1 MLSGRR
7 RELLLTCVGLALL
20 VALSRGQDTETSRS
34 VPRVPVQETP
44 RVARQRTSDRPGSLN
59 SPGEPI
65 VAPRA
70 KTKIPKIK
78 APAKVRSEAT
88 NSTKKNNK
96 LPGPN
101 VCGAACCA
109 GWTVAPK
116 TKKCTKPRCSPRC
129 ANGGICK
136 RPQVCLCRAGFEG
149 PRCEHPR
156 DHQRTPTPAADG
168 ASATTLP
175 RIPSVTSSPIAEQA
189 STGAQPKSSKPSQ
202 SSRKQRVVHWQP
214 LTLKEAELVLL
225 KKSLGAGGQ
234 ADKMTALLSKHVEAE
249 RGKLLSGTLS
259 GDKGGRVKAIQTQRG
274 EYTIYR
280 TTVPADAQSAGGERI
295 KVLFTPTICKVRCT
309 QGHCTNFCE
318 RGNITTLYSTNHGRP
333 EPGSGFR
340 VFLCPLLCQNGGV
353 CIQKDRCLCPPTFT
367 GKFCHIP
374 VRSSTNE
381 IGKLPPAAA
390 LSSNQQRLTES
401 EYTLPLQNHQSL
413 QSGGSSLVKVRVQHP
428 PEASVKI
435 HQVLRVRGVQEEAG
449 EQQADTDVGT
459 GGLSGRRHSLLP
471 GERAEAPP
479 PRVQAQTVR
488 GDPSYTESSGFK
500 YCFGEVRNGQC
511 SSPLPGLRSQETC
524 CRGAGLA
531 WGITE
536 CILCST
542 LSGSGGSGDRS
553 CPQGFER
560 RNGTQCVAQKVI
572 SEDKGQCYRL
582 LTSGICS
589 LPILRNITKQICCC
603 SRVGKGWG
611 RSCERCP
618 PFGSADFKEICPA
631 GPGYHYSASTVK
643 LNPRLVNLQGGGA
656 SLDSQIIAELQ
667 FGGVPTAQPTRGPT
681 PPVPPRTSPPRDDRR
696 PLQPVRPLPAPVPT
710 RPGLRV
716 CEVSPLICGPG
727 RCMDQLGGGY
737 SCICNP
743 GYQLNA
749 QQTRCQDV
757 DECRRSPP
765 PCGGG
770 RCENSEGGYRCTC
783 PVGYRPGPQGR
794 SCADVDECAQTPRL
808 CSGGRCENTP
818 GSYRCVCPPG
828 YRLGAQG
835 THCLD
840 VDECRQTPSPCA
852 NGRCDNTPGSYRCS
866 CASGFKLHGN
876 QCVDINE
883 CENPLV
889 CPGQECVNSA
899 GSFQCVSCRPGY
911 RLQSGRCTDVDECRQ
926 TPSPCANG
934 RCDNTPGSYRCSCA
948 SGFKLR
954 GNQCVD
960 VDECENPL
968 VCPGQECVNSV
979 GSYQCLPC
987 RPGYT
992 LQTGRCTDV
1001 DECRQTPSPCAN
1013 GRCDNTPGSY
1023 RCSCASGFKLH
1034 GNECVDV
1041 NECENPLICPGQE
1054 CVNSAGSFQCIPCRQ
1069 GYRLQNGRCTD
1080 VDECASPVTCGP
1092 GSRCVNTEG
1101 SYRCDCRPGF
1111 RPDSSGRLC
1120 KDINECLE
1128 GEYCFPQGEC
1138 LNTEG
1143 SYQCLCSEGYK
1154 TTAEGSSCV
1163 DVDECARPGLCQD
1176 GRCTNTEGSFECQCL
1191 TGFTT
1196 NPERTACLDVDECAE
1211 SRGAVCR
1218 NQRCEN
1224 TIGSFHC
1231 ITICEP
1237 GYRVTASGDC
1247 VDINECANNTICGE
1261 HAFCQNLMGSY
1272 QCMCDPG
1279 YETAE
1284 DGRRCMDVN
1293 ECESMP
1299 GVCGAARCE
1308 NVEGTFLCNCRNEQ
1322 DEYDPQTRQCVS
1334 RPAAEPRVIPI
1345 NAGGASVPDSRP
1357 QRSDAQECYYNTG
1370 DTRMCSTLSRN
1381 TTHQEC
1387 CCTIG
1392 EGWGLGCSFTPCPA
1406 PGTEEFRALCPRGQG
1421 YVTTG
1426 LGSFSYQDVDE
1437 CKIFH
1442 PEICKNGVC
1451 SNNIP
1456 GFNCYCFSGYY
1467 YDSTLLECIDNN
1479 ECDNEEACKDG
1490 QCINTEGSYYCTCQA
1505 PLVLDDTQ
1513 MSCINTTS
1521 EDLDENLAYCWQELT
1536 LDLVCQRPL
1545 PERQVTFTEC
1555 CCLYGEA
1562 WGLKCALCPGRDTEA
1577 YETMCNTL
1585 RPPAYGPS
1593 FGGRYRPMLGGDYG
1607 APYGPNIFAEPP
1619 PRPGGPDFLIPGY
1632 EDYSPLADRG
1642 TSSRRR
1648 PPYGLREG
1656 PYGRRGPNPR
1666 YEIGEYEP
1674 QYVPPEPDPESRYGI
1689 PNPLSEPAYE
1699 LLPRQGVGSLPAAPP
1714 FDQGEPGPPEP
1725 WLRYR
1730 PREGPPFPER
1740 GAAGGTRRELY
1751 DSRYEPHEGFQAEEC
1766 GILHGCD
1773 NGRCIRVSE
1782 GYTCDCYD
1790 GYQLDMT
1797 NMACI
1802 DVNECEEEGD
1812 PGTLCVNGQCVNT
1825 DGSYECVC
1833 LRGFVVSRQPHY
1845 CVPAPP
1851 LQ

>member
-1 MLSGRR
+1 
-7 RELLLTCVGLALL
+7 
-20 VALSRGQDTETSRS
+20 
-34 VPRVPVQETP
+34 
-44 RVARQRTSDRPGSLN
+44 
-59 SPGEPI
+59 
-65 VAPRA
+65 
-70 KTKIPKIK
+70 
-78 APAKVRSEAT
+78 
-88 NSTKKNNK
+88 
-96 LPGPN
+96 
-101 VCGAACCA
+101 
-109 GWTVAPK
+109 
-116 TKKCTKPRCSPRC
+116 
-129 ANGGICK
+129 
-136 RPQVCLCRAGFEG
+136 
-149 PRCEHPR
+149 
-156 DHQRTPTPAADG
+156 
-168 ASATTLP
+168 
-175 RIPSVTSSPIAEQA
+175 
-189 STGAQPKSSKPSQ
+189 
-202 SSRKQRVVHWQP
+202 
-214 LTLKEAELVLL
+214 
-225 KKSLGAGGQ
+225 
-234 ADKMTALLSKHVEAE
+234 
-249 RGKLLSGTLS
+249 
-259 GDKGGRVKAIQTQRG
+259 
-274 EYTIYR
+274 
-280 TTVPADAQSAGGERI
+280 GGERI

-381 IGKLPPAAA
+381 IRKLPPAAA

-435 HQVLRVRGVQEEAG
+435 HQVLRVRGVQEEAE
-449 EQQADTDVGT
+449 EQQADTGVGT
-459 GGLSGRRHSLLP
+459 

-560 RNGTQCVAQKVI
+560 RNGTQCVDINECSQPGFCVNGDCVNTRGSYSCVCKQGYILDASHGICISQKVI

-681 PPVPPRTSPPRDDRR
+681 RESQNSPSSMPGVLEPDCRKTTRPETHVASPGSGKTHSCIAAENLSRSQPQTTKMGNAMPPTMNALFFGSGWGHTPPLSSLWASLCVKGPFTGSNTGKNRPLDALQEVLDFRLGTQRDVRAHIGGGFTSDERLWSKWKDSAPLQLSFLRRRCQTNWSLCLAFQRPSCCRIKACLSWSATLNRSCVSGDASCSDICRQMVHILKRFLMGSHKCVCIYIYNILYIYSTSIILTSPDNNCSKTSAFHSCQEKEALCQGVAELSESGRTCCADSGF
-696 PLQPVRPLPAPVPT
+696 PLETVKAEHSQQD
-710 RPGLRV
+710 
-716 CEVSPLICGPG
+716 LIK
-727 RCMDQLGGGY
+727 Y
-737 SCICNP
+737 
-743 GYQLNA
+743 
-749 QQTRCQDV
+749 
-757 DECRRSPP
+757 
-765 PCGGG
+765 
-770 RCENSEGGYRCTC
+770 TC
-783 PVGYRPGPQGR
+783 PPAT
-794 SCADVDECAQTPRL
+794 SC
-808 CSGGRCENTP
+808 
-818 GSYRCVCPPG
+818 CPPA
-828 YRLGAQG
+828 LCALQICAIQN
-835 THCLD
+835 TALLD
-840 VDECRQTPSPCA
+840 ALCFLFWSILA
-852 NGRCDNTPGSYRCS
+852 CS
-866 CASGFKLHGN
+866 FS
-876 QCVDINE
+876 
-883 CENPLV
+883 
-889 CPGQECVNSA
+889 
-899 GSFQCVSCRPGY
+899 
-911 RLQSGRCTDVDECRQ
+911 
-926 TPSPCANG
+926 
-934 RCDNTPGSYRCSCA
+934 
-948 SGFKLR
+948 
-954 GNQCVD
+954 
-960 VDECENPL
+960 
-968 VCPGQECVNSV
+968 
-979 GSYQCLPC
+979 
-987 RPGYT
+987 
-992 LQTGRCTDV
+992 
-1001 DECRQTPSPCAN
+1001 
-1013 GRCDNTPGSY
+1013 
-1023 RCSCASGFKLH
+1023 
-1034 GNECVDV
+1034 DV

-1069 GYRLQNGRCTD
+1069 GYRLQNGRCTGTNSSAESAHCFR
-1080 VDECASPVTCGP
+1080 VCF
-1092 GSRCVNTEG
+1092 NTRTV
-1101 SYRCDCRPGF
+1101 YR
-1111 RPDSSGRLC
+1111 
-1120 KDINECLE
+1120 KYECLGYATFSMRKQNRSVLSRIRCAQE
-1128 GEYCFPQGEC
+1128 HFAKTKSNRMGNAAGEESTICR
-1138 LNTEG
+1138 
-1143 SYQCLCSEGYK
+1143 
-1154 TTAEGSSCV
+1154 

-1334 RPAAEPRVIPI
+1334 RPAAGTRAATSTAARRREGSVFLASEPRVIPI
-1345 NAGGASVPDSRP
+1345 NAGGALVPDSRP

-1381 TTHQEC
+1381 TTRQEC

-1406 PGTEEFRALCPRGQG
+1406 PGTEEFQALCPRGQG

-1642 TSSRRR
+1642 TSSSSAD
-1648 PPYGLREG
+1648 GL
-1656 PYGRRGPNPR
+1656 PAYTSPNRR

-1714 FDQGEPGPPEP
+1714 FDQGEPRPPEP

-1802 DVNECEEEGD
+1802 GM
-1812 PGTLCVNGQCVNT
+1812 
-1825 DGSYECVC
+1825 SA
-1833 LRGFVVSRQPHY
+1833 
-1845 CVPAPP
+1845 VPSSPLNPCCPP
-1851 LQ
+1851 AEKPAKNSQ

>member
-1 MLSGRR
+1 M
-7 RELLLTCVGLALL
+7 
-20 VALSRGQDTETSRS
+20 
-34 VPRVPVQETP
+34 
-44 RVARQRTSDRPGSLN
+44 
-59 SPGEPI
+59 
-65 VAPRA
+65 
-70 KTKIPKIK
+70 
-78 APAKVRSEAT
+78 
-88 NSTKKNNK
+88 
-96 LPGPN
+96 
-101 VCGAACCA
+101 
-109 GWTVAPK
+109 
-116 TKKCTKPRCSPRC
+116 
-129 ANGGICK
+129 
-136 RPQVCLCRAGFEG
+136 
-149 PRCEHPR
+149 
-156 DHQRTPTPAADG
+156 
-168 ASATTLP
+168 
-175 RIPSVTSSPIAEQA
+175 
-189 STGAQPKSSKPSQ
+189 
-202 SSRKQRVVHWQP
+202 
-214 LTLKEAELVLL
+214 VLL
-225 KKSLGAGGQ
+225 G
-234 ADKMTALLSKHVEAE
+234 LLP
-249 RGKLLSGTLS
+249 LLYFS
-259 GDKGGRVKAIQTQRG
+259 V
-274 EYTIYR
+274 
-280 TTVPADAQSAGGERI
+280 VFPHPADAQSAGGERI

-381 IGKLPPAAA
+381 IRKLPPAAA

-435 HQVLRVRGVQEEAG
+435 HQVLRVRGVQEEAE
-449 EQQADTDVGT
+449 EQQADTGVGT

-560 RNGTQCVAQKVI
+560 RNGTQCVDINECSQPGFCVNGDCVNTRGSYSCVCKQGYILDASHGICISQKVI

-681 PPVPPRTSPPRDDRR
+681 RESQNSPSSMPGVLEPDCRKTTRPEIRDGFATSQ
-696 PLQPVRPLPAPVPT
+696 PLQNGAHTDTFVSLSSVFICIRPCRNQVTQKAV
-710 RPGLRV
+710 
-716 CEVSPLICGPG
+716 
-727 RCMDQLGGGY
+727 LGGGMHY
-737 SCICNP
+737 ISMQ
-743 GYQLNA
+743 Y
-749 QQTRCQDV
+749 
-757 DECRRSPP
+757 
-765 PCGGG
+765 
-770 RCENSEGGYRCTC
+770 
-783 PVGYRPGPQGR
+783 
-794 SCADVDECAQTPRL
+794 
-808 CSGGRCENTP
+808 
-818 GSYRCVCPPG
+818 
-828 YRLGAQG
+828 
-835 THCLD
+835 
-840 VDECRQTPSPCA
+840 
-852 NGRCDNTPGSYRCS
+852 
-866 CASGFKLHGN
+866 
-876 QCVDINE
+876 
-883 CENPLV
+883 
-889 CPGQECVNSA
+889 
-899 GSFQCVSCRPGY
+899 
-911 RLQSGRCTDVDECRQ
+911 
-926 TPSPCANG
+926 
-934 RCDNTPGSYRCSCA
+934 
-948 SGFKLR
+948 
-954 GNQCVD
+954 
-960 VDECENPL
+960 
-968 VCPGQECVNSV
+968 
-979 GSYQCLPC
+979 
-987 RPGYT
+987 
-992 LQTGRCTDV
+992 
-1001 DECRQTPSPCAN
+1001 
-1013 GRCDNTPGSY
+1013 
-1023 RCSCASGFKLH
+1023 
-1034 GNECVDV
+1034 V

-1069 GYRLQNGRCTD
+1069 GYRLQNGRCT
-1080 VDECASPVTCGP
+1080 
-1092 GSRCVNTEG
+1092 
-1101 SYRCDCRPGF
+1101 GF
-1111 RPDSSGRLC
+1111 IPW
-1120 KDINECLE
+1120 
-1128 GEYCFPQGEC
+1128 P
-1138 LNTEG
+1138 
-1143 SYQCLCSEGYK
+1143 
-1154 TTAEGSSCV
+1154 

-1345 NAGGASVPDSRP
+1345 NAGGALVPDSRP

-1381 TTHQEC
+1381 TTRQEC

-1406 PGTEEFRALCPRGQG
+1406 PGTEEFQALCPRGQG

-1656 PYGRRGPNPR
+1656 PYGRRGPNRR

-1714 FDQGEPGPPEP
+1714 FDQGEPRPPEP